1 MELLR
6 KLIRARNEEGKKM
19 TDLKKVPT
27 EELVQEL
34 IGRDGIQTYSGGLYR
49 RYAITTQ
56 YGQAMPVLPPYYRVI
71 VIREENHSSE

>member
-1 MELLR
+1 
-6 KLIRARNEEGKKM
+6 M

-49 RYAITTQ
+49 QYAITTK
-56 YGQAMPVLPPYYRVI
+56 YGQAMPVLPPYYKILV
-71 VIREENHSSE
+71 VKDEAYSSE